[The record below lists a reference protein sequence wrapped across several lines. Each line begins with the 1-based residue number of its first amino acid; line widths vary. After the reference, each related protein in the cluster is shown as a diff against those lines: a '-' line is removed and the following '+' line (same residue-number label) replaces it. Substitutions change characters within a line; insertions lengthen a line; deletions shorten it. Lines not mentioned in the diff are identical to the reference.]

1 MGKKQVRQQL
11 TSGEKLNENIKNRNE
26 KLKVDF
32 IQEFEAHE
40 KEDENQRKKSC
51 MILRRK
57 MKLIKLLLLFLL
69 L

>member
-40 KEDENQRKKSC
+40 KEDENQRKKVV
-51 MILRRK
+51 
-57 MKLIKLLLLFLL
+57 
-69 L
+69 